1 MYDGVWLAAAV
12 VPGADEPVELLAE
25 GGQRLPRRGLRLAI
39 GHQGACGR
47 PGGLAGAGCARPAAP
62 ACLAGL
68 PLAQQQRDPFRFE
81 QPGQAEELLFL
92 R

>member
-1 MYDGVWLAAAV
+1 VAG
-12 VPGADEPVELLAE
+12 PGASP
-25 GGQRLPRRGLRLAI
+25 GP
-39 GHQGACGR
+39 GAPGR
-47 PGGLAGAGCARPAAP
+47 PRLRAWPAAP

-68 PLAQQQRDPFRFE
+68 PLAQQQRDLFRFE